1 MYAAHTAG
9 EDRTAAPGADEKD
22 CTDQDYDYD
31 DEDTNVNASHPAVT
45 LRGDNVPAVAR
56 GGDDG
61 LLKLKSG
68 GSHISKTVVTK
79 PSDDHLPKFNIE
91 HFTPGY
97 TPKRVSKGENEYN
110 IVVTG
115 IRDTGLCGTYWSQ
128 GDGERGRGR
137 RRSSLKA
144 AVSNAPNSE
153 KNPKTVS
160 VVNAEI
166 GKSPESL
173 GDTPIC
179 RSVQNLKR
187 KLLVETGGA
196 EDENVVGGKTE
207 APVVDHNKNSMND
220 FGMGEFAPYNELNW
234 ESLVRRPNWP
244 NRVIPPDAVQH
255 AVVLRPPFH
264 IVSRLRIKGFY
275 KKGLSH
281 TTNNTMVFTMMEGEV
296 TVLLPTKD
304 LKVGKGDSFLIPP
317 RTRYDIHNEAARDA
331 EISLIQYRSR
341 SEV

>member
-9 EDRTAAPGADEKD
+9 EDRTAAAGADDKD
-22 CTDQDYDYD
+22 GTDQDYDYD
-31 DEDTNVNASHPAVT
+31 DEDTDVNASHPAVI
-45 LRGDNVPAVAR
+45 LRGDDVPAVAR
-56 GGDDG
+56 GGNDG
-61 LLKLKSG
+61 LLKKKKLKSG

-79 PSDDHLPKFNIE
+79 PSDDDLPKFNIE

-128 GDGERGRGR
+128 EDGERGRGR

-160 VVNAEI
+160 VVKAEI
-166 GKSPESL
+166 GKGPESK
-173 GDTPIC
+173 DTPIC
-179 RSVQNLKR
+179 HSVQNLKR

-220 FGMGEFAPYNELNW
+220 FGMGEFAPYNKLNW

-244 NRVIPPDAVQH
+244 NQVIRPDAVQH

-281 TTNNTMVFTMMEGEV
+281 TTNNTMVFSMMEGEV
-296 TVLLPTKD
+296 TVLLPMKD

-331 EISLIQYRSR
+331 EISLIQYRSG
-341 SEV
+341 V